1 MKLKNV
7 RVVTLNDVLEHH
19 TIEVENGFI
28 KSIKPTQINEGG
40 LDGQGLYVLPGFID
54 THIHGAAGADVMDA
68 TPEAL
73 ETISQAILQEGTTR
87 FCPTTMTMD
96 TTSIVHALKN
106 AAKTRVTGAQI
117 EGIHL
122 EGPFISKAYP
132 GAQNPIYIEKGKPET
147 LDVFVSA
154 SNHTIRLMTFAPEE
168 HDAAF
173 IRHAQSQG
181 IVCSI
186 GHSNATE
193 EHVALAHALGVK
205 QRTHFYNA
213 MRPLHHRDCGV
224 VGMSLLQDDAVCEVI
239 ADRVHTSDY
248 ALKLLAKLKPQHINL
263 ITDSISAK
271 YLDDGRYS
279 LGGLEIVVKNGI
291 ARTLSGALAG
301 STLRMDQALKNM
313 HILAGWSLNECAY
326 AASTRPAL
334 TLGKGDTLGQLAPG
348 YHADMVLLDD
358 DLKVVKVYVAG
369 ELKYTHP
376 NT

>member
-7 RVVTLNDVLEHH
+7 RIVTLNDVLENH

-28 KSIKPTQINEGG
+28 KSIMPTLFSDSGV
-40 LDGQGLYVLPGFID
+40 DGHGAIVMPGFID

-96 TTSIVHALKN
+96 TTSILNALKN
-106 AAKTRVTGAQI
+106 AAKAQVSGAQI

-122 EGPFISKAYP
+122 EGPFISPTYP
-132 GAQNPIYIEKGKPET
+132 GAQNPIYIEKGTIEA
-147 LDVFVSA
+147 LDVFISA
-154 SNHTIRLMTFAPEE
+154 SRQSIRLMTFAPEE
-168 HDAAF
+168 HDASF
-173 IRHAQSQG
+173 IEHAQSQG

-186 GHSNATE
+186 GHSNASE
-193 EHVALAHALGVK
+193 EHVALAHALGVR
-205 QRTHFYNA
+205 QRTHFFNA

-224 VGMSLLQDDAVCEVI
+224 VGMSLLQDDVICEVI
-239 ADRVHTSDY
+239 ADRVHSSDY
-248 ALKLLAKLKPQHINL
+248 ALKLIAKLKPEHINL

-279 LGGLEIVVKNGI
+279 LGGLDIEVKNGI

-313 HILAGWSLNECAY
+313 HILAGWSLNACAY
-326 AASTRPAL
+326 AASTRPAM
-334 TLGKGDTLGQLAPG
+334 TLKKDAVLGQLAPG
-348 YHADMVLLDD
+348 FLADMVLLNDNLD
-358 DLKVVKVYVAG
+358 VLKVYVAG
-369 ELKYTHP
+369 ELKYTR
-376 NT
+376 